1 MEIIFT
7 IIIGM
12 LIFADFRLYKTFVTP
27 FALLSTVYLVLIL
40 LNNYVAVNLGF
51 FKIESISIAYILYFL
66 ILIYFISVIFYF
78 LFKKRFSII
87 LFNLFLIDLL

>member
-12 LIFADFRLYKTFVTP
+12 LIFADIRLYKTFFTP

-78 LFKKRFSII
+78 LFKK
-87 LFNLFLIDLL
+87 NKLIPEHNAQ